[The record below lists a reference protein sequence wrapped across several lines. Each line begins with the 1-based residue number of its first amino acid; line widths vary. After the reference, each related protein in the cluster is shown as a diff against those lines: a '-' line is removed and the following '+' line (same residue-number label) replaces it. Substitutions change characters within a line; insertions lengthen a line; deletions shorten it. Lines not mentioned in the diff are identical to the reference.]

1 MPESKLEYSKF
12 LPIKG
17 GKRMHKSKLEFSKFL
32 LKQESAL
39 IWIMSIAFLVLAFY
53 CIHEG
58 FTGSLPWLAAMVGF
72 PWTAY
77 GVSQAMYYKKS
88 MAENTAGGV
97 KYESALREA
106 QQAAESFQEHMN
118 SFDFSMF
125 DDGID
130 NQFAGPAPVS
140 DNPDDFQI

>member
-1 MPESKLEYSKF
+1 M
-12 LPIKG
+12 
-17 GKRMHKSKLEFSKFL
+17 RKSNTEFSKTL

-39 IWIMSIAFLVLAFY
+39 IWIMSLSFIILAFY
-53 CIHEG
+53 CIYEG

-77 GVSQAMYYKKS
+77 GVSQAMYYRKS

-97 KYESALREA
+97 KYESMLLDA
-106 QQAAESFQEHMN
+106 QRIASQYQN
-118 SFDFSMF
+118 SSNFDYEMY

-130 NQFAGPAPVS
+130 PFAAAQEDFSRIVEVAEYTATE
-140 DNPDDFQI
+140 NVDDYQI

>member
-1 MPESKLEYSKF
+1 MNNNDK
-12 LPIKG
+12 
-17 GKRMHKSKLEFSKFL
+17 KSEFSKFL

-39 IWIMSIAFLVLAFY
+39 IWLLSISFIILAFY

-88 MAENTAGGV
+88 MAENTIGGI
-97 KYESALREA
+97 KYDMTMEEIRKAVERYEEVNHVDLD
-106 QQAAESFQEHMN
+106 
-118 SFDFSMF
+118 FDFSMF
-125 DDGID
+125 ENGTDPYAEESEAYEIID
-130 NQFAGPAPVS
+130 NV
-140 DNPDDFQI
+140 DDYQI